1 MSQSRN
7 IPNLPPAPQQAFLGE
22 APRRAPYLKSI
33 KINRFGALSDKV
45 IGPFS
50 PRLNVVFGRN
60 EAGKTTISAFVKG
73 VLFGWEEARG
83 ERNTYRPSN
92 AERSGSLVFAESAA
106 SSVNKKQSK
115 RSAAQSAGLV
125 EKDALPAEPKEWVLT
140 RVRNADGLQ
149 GNAELVADIDKD
161 TYSTMFSLDS
171 DVLRSLRGTSNVA
184 AKLLTAGSGTGSS
197 PTEALDD
204 VQQRLAQLTSR
215 AAHAPNSLVNLAGQ
229 LSDVRVRLAEATDEA
244 EHIRHLDKEFAELEP
259 ERQDMIQR
267 IDDANDQIERLTA
280 QRAAVERIDQQLQ
293 DLAGQRDGLQEDL
306 RTLKTE
312 RRARMSSYSPALVE
326 ISAASERSL
335 RDQIDALADEQAKHE
350 HSVDLANENF
360 AASTAAYE
368 ALLESGDDPDSDRA
382 RRQRH
387 TQIALSV
394 VLPVL
399 FALVGVVVFLHGRQI
414 SSLSFTAL
422 GIGLV
427 VFSLFL
433 AFAALVMLFRPN
445 KDKERREAHERDAH
459 WVMLQDRKK
468 LEAVE
473 ASREACA
480 RSIRE
485 QLEEMGLSAAEG
497 SLRRAR
503 LLLDEAHEGRSEK
516 ELFDQRERA
525 LTSRLGSVEKAIAEA
540 QRRRRAAFEEAGLGN
555 EDSFAA
561 FDEELAR
568 ASRRRSALL
577 EASEGINRRYGELKQ
592 TLAQARSA
600 RQLDELKLEQQQLL
614 TRQEESAREYAM
626 LLLARRML
634 QAAIATWEGKSQ
646 PEVYRQASRY
656 LQLMTDGR
664 WQKVKM
670 SSEGTLQ
677 IEDAAHTSRDPLHL
691 SLGTRQQLYLALRI
705 ALLQQADNVGRAIPV
720 FADDILVNFDARR
733 RRGAARALAELAR
746 TRQVVLFTCHE
757 EVVKALRKAD
767 PDITELEL

>member
-1 MSQSRN
+1 MRQN
-7 IPNLPPAPQQAFLGE
+7 KKTPPLPPAPKQERLGA

-33 KINRFGALSDKV
+33 KIGRFGAFADKT
-45 IGPFS
+45 IGPLS
-50 PRLNVVFGRN
+50 PNLNVVFGRN
-60 EAGKTTISAFVKG
+60 EAGKTTVSAFVRG

-83 ERNTYRPSN
+83 ARNTYRPEN
-92 AERSGSLVFAESAA
+92 AERSGALVFAEGGDRPSAEGEPQREED
-106 SSVNKKQSK
+106 SS
-115 RSAAQSAGLV
+115 
-125 EKDALPAEPKEWVLT
+125 LPKPDEEPQEWVLSRT
-140 RVRNADGLQ
+140 RNADGLQ

-161 TYSTMFSLDS
+161 TYTTMFSLDS
-171 DVLRSLRGTSNVA
+171 DVLRSLRGTTNVA

-197 PTEALDD
+197 PTEALAE
-204 VQQRLAQLTSR
+204 VQRRLAELTSR
-215 AAHAPNSLVNLAGQ
+215 AASVPDSLTNLDAE
-229 LSDVRVRLAEATDEA
+229 LADVRQRLAKATDEA
-244 EHIRHLDKEFAELEP
+244 ERIRHLDKEFAELEP
-259 ERQDMIQR
+259 ERREMLQR
-267 IDDANDQIERLTA
+267 IEDANDHIERLSA

-293 DLAGQRDGLQEDL
+293 DLGSQRDSLKEDMRAL
-306 RTLKTE
+306 STE
-312 RRARMSSYSPALVE
+312 YRARMASYDEQLAE
-326 ISAASERSL
+326 ISASSERAM

-350 HSVDLANENF
+350 HSVDLAQENF
-360 AASTAAYE
+360 AASTASYE
-368 ALLESGDDPDSDRA
+368 ALMESGDAQDTESS

-387 TQIALSV
+387 TQVALSV

-399 FALVGVVVFLHGRQI
+399 FALVGVAVFLHGRQI

-422 GIGLV
+422 GAGLV

-433 AFAALVMLFRPN
+433 ALAALVMLFRPN
-445 KDKERREAHERDAH
+445 KDKERRAAQERDAH

-468 LEAVE
+468 LETVE
-473 ASREACA
+473 ATRDACMQ
-480 RSIRE
+480 SIRE
-485 QLEEMGLSAAEG
+485 QLEDMGLSAADG

-503 LLLDEAHEGRSEK
+503 LLLDEAHEARSEK
-516 ELFDQRERA
+516 ELLDQRQRA
-525 LTSRLGSVEKAIAEA
+525 LASRLSSVEKSLAEA
-540 QRRRRAAFEEAGLGN
+540 QRRRARAFEEAGLGN
-555 EDSFAA
+555 EEAFVV

-592 TLAQARSA
+592 TLAQARNA

-634 QAAIATWEGKSQ
+634 QASIATWEGKSQ

-705 ALLQQADNVGRAIPV
+705 ALLQQADSVGKAIPV
-720 FADDILVNFDARR
+720 FADDILVNFDSRR
-733 RRGAARALAELAR
+733 RRGAAKALAELAR

-767 PDITELEL
+767 ANLNELEL